1 MGLLSPAT
9 SGGCPAIAK
18 SLGVPGLH
26 ALSRERNNRCDWE
39 DPQNPKKPTI
49 PYDRRPK
56 NESRNRC
63 FPLLTMRLSGRW
75 WEARLHKVEVNSAT
89 LFGGSE

>member
-1 MGLLSPAT
+1 MGLPSPAT
-9 SGGCPAIAK
+9 SEGCPAIAK

-56 NESRNRC
+56 IESRNRC
-63 FPLLTMRLSGRW
+63 FPLLKKRW
-75 WEARLHKVEVNSAT
+75 REARIQKLEVNSAT
-89 LFGGSE
+89 LFSGSK